1 MGRKRRIERVPGS
14 LSCLKAHPSAYTKT
28 GWFEKKVK
36 KAERWLRKNKNKI
49 ITKAI
54 QRFGGATL
62 QAIVMIALPEVSMIL
77 GISSMDPT
85 AQQFIVNLIRKVFD
99 I

>member
-1 MGRKRRIERVPGS
+1 MGRKRKIERVPGS
-14 LSCLKAHPSAYTKT
+14 RSCLKSHPSTYTET
-28 GWFEKKVK
+28 GWFERKVK

-49 ITKAI
+49 VTKAI
-54 QRFGGATL
+54 QKFGAATL
-62 QAIVMIALPEVSMIL
+62 QAIVVIALPEVSTIL
-77 GISSMDPT
+77 GISSIDPT